1 MRRAAIALGLGALG
15 VALGWLVARG
25 GLDEWS
31 GARARAA
38 VALAALGWAV
48 FLRDRR
54 REGRP
59 VAVPVAH
66 GVAGAIALTAAAAW
80 FNFGAVGATG
90 GVHRHDVFHYYV
102 GSKYHRE
109 LGYGLI
115 YRCAALAEAEAG
127 GEGLVR
133 QRMFRD
139 LATDRLVPAAEA
151 LRDPAVCHRRFAPAR
166 WQSFRADVANLRRG
180 LNEPA
185 WRQSQIDHGYN
196 PTPAWTVTSGL
207 LSRVV
212 PSSDLGLRL
221 LASLDTALVALTVA
235 LLGGSFGWRVAALA
249 LVLWGTQEPG
259 KFSWVA
265 FSMLRFDWF
274 ALVVASLVALRR
286 GHAGLAG
293 AALGWAAA
301 MRGFPALGLVGVLL
315 SGVASPA
322 LRARFAPDRRRFV
335 VGFAA
340 AAALLVALGAAVV
353 GPASWAEWTHHIR
366 RHAAVASSNKAGL
379 GILVSFDPEHRVE
392 RVQARLPGAAADAWM
407 QRWADEV
414 RATRDARRVPLRAL
428 QVLFG
433 ALLVVALGRARR
445 PWIGLT
451 LSLLAAP
458 VATELSGYYL
468 MLFVAAAVLAAARAS
483 LERWLLGFAAM
494 VQVLMVMPAVGW
506 FYDDRYLTISLAY
519 VLASVLLTAVFARR
533 PTPAGHTPPEA
544 AADYDPVG

>member
-1 MRRAAIALGLGALG
+1 LRRAAIALGLGALG
-15 VALGWLVARG
+15 VALGWWICRG
-25 GLDEWS
+25 GLDEWG
-31 GARARAA
+31 GARARAL
-38 VALAALGWAV
+38 VALAGLGWALH
-48 FLRDRR
+48 LRARR

-59 VAVPVAH
+59 VSLAVAH
-66 GVAGAIALTAAAAW
+66 GVGGAVALCAAAAW
-80 FNFGAVGATG
+80 FNFGAVIATG

-115 YRCAALAEAEAG
+115 YRCAALAEAETG
-127 GEGLVR
+127 GEALVR

-139 LATDRLVPAAEA
+139 LVTDRQVPASVA
-151 LRDPAVCHRRFAPAR
+151 LDDPSVCRSRFSPER
-166 WQSFRADVANLRRG
+166 WRSFREDVRNLRTG

-196 PTPAWTVTSGL
+196 PTPAWTVTSGA

-212 PSSDLGLRL
+212 PSTELGLRF
-221 LASLDTALVALTVA
+221 LASLDLALIALCVAA
-235 LLGGSFGWRVAALA
+235 LATSFGWRVAALA

-259 KFSWVA
+259 RFTWVA

-274 ALVVASLVALRR
+274 FLLVLSLVALRR
-286 GHAGLAG
+286 GRPGIAG

-315 SGVASPA
+315 SGVAVPA
-322 LRARFAPDRRRFV
+322 LRARYSVDRRRFAA
-335 VGFAA
+335 GFVLTAA
-340 AAALLVALGAAVV
+340 ALVALGAAVV
-353 GPASWAEWTHHIR
+353 GPSSWAEWTLHIR

-379 GILVSFDPEHRVE
+379 GTVVSFDPEHRVE
-392 RVQARLPGAAADAWM
+392 RVQARLQGAPTEVWM

-414 RATRDARRVPLRAL
+414 RATREARHLWLRGL
-428 QVLFG
+428 QLAFG
-433 ALLVVALGRARR
+433 ALLLLALVRARR

-451 LSLLAAP
+451 LAILAAP

-468 MLFVAAAVLAAARAS
+468 MLFVVAAVLASARAA
-483 LERWLLGFAAM
+483 LERWLLGFAAA

-506 FYDDRYLTISLAY
+506 FYDDRYLAISLAY
-519 VLASVLLTAVFARR
+519 VLASTLLTAAFARR
-533 PTPAGHTPPEA
+533 PVMIPP
-544 AADYDPVG
+544 PPSSR

>member
-1 MRRAAIALGLGALG
+1 MRRAAIAMGLGALG
-15 VALGWLVARG
+15 VALGWWICRG
-25 GLDEWS
+25 GLDEWG
-31 GARARAA
+31 GARARAL
-38 VALAALGWAV
+38 VALAALGWALY
-48 FLRDRR
+48 LRARR

-59 VAVPVAH
+59 VSLTVAH
-66 GVAGAIALTAAAAW
+66 GVGGAVALCAAAAW
-80 FNFGAVGATG
+80 FNFGAVIATG

-115 YRCAALAEAEAG
+115 YRCAALAEAETG
-127 GEGLVR
+127 GEALVR

-139 LATDRLVPAAEA
+139 LVTDRQVPASVA
-151 LRDPAVCHRRFAPAR
+151 LDDPSVCRLRFSPER
-166 WQSFRADVANLRRG
+166 WRSFREDVRNLRTG

-196 PTPAWTVTSGL
+196 PTPAWTVTSGA

-212 PSSDLGLRL
+212 PSTELGLRF
-221 LASLDTALVALTVA
+221 LASLDLALIALCVAA
-235 LLGGSFGWRVAALA
+235 LAASFGWRVAALA

-259 KFSWVA
+259 RFTWVA

-274 ALVVASLVALRR
+274 FLLVLSLVALRR
-286 GHAGLAG
+286 GRPGIAG

-315 SGVASPA
+315 SGVAVPA
-322 LRARFAPDRRRFV
+322 LRARYSVDRRRFAA
-335 VGFAA
+335 GFVLTAA
-340 AAALLVALGAAVV
+340 ALVALGAAVV
-353 GPASWAEWTHHIR
+353 GPSSWAEWTLHIR

-379 GILVSFDPEHRVE
+379 GTLVSFDPEHRVE
-392 RVQARLPGAAADAWM
+392 RVQARLQGAPTEVWM

-414 RATRDARRVPLRAL
+414 RATREARHLWLRGL
-428 QVLFG
+428 QLAFG
-433 ALLVVALGRARR
+433 ALLLLALVRARR

-451 LSLLAAP
+451 LAILAAP

-468 MLFVAAAVLAAARAS
+468 MLFVVAAVLASARAA
-483 LERWLLGFAAM
+483 LERWLLGFAAG

-506 FYDDRYLTISLAY
+506 FYDDRYLAISLAY
-519 VLASVLLTAVFARR
+519 VLASTLLTAAFARR
-533 PTPAGHTPPEA
+533 PVMIPP
-544 AADYDPVG
+544 PPSSR